1 MVTEEE
7 IAKFR
12 AALLDLRKD
21 LRAFESRTRE
31 GAKPV
36 DLEQPI
42 GRLTRM
48 DAIQQQKLTQATRH
62 RNAVRMQQVDAALA
76 RIKAGRFGECVSC
89 EEPIDDERLQARP
102 ETPLCLD
109 CQEELE
115 ES

>member
-1 MVTEEE
+1 MNEEE
-7 IAKFR
+7 STGFR
-12 AALLDLRKD
+12 TALLDLRAE
-21 LRAFESRTRE
+21 LLAFESTTRD

-76 RIKAGRFGECVSC
+76 RLRSGTYGDCVSC
-89 EEPIDDERLQARP
+89 EEPIDEDRLRARP

-115 ES
+115 ER

>member
-1 MVTEEE
+1 MTDEELTG
-7 IAKFR
+7 FR
-12 AALLDLRKD
+12 TALLDLRKE
-21 LRAFESRTRE
+21 LVAFQSTTRE

-76 RIKAGRFGECVSC
+76 RIKSGRFGDCVSC
-89 EEPIDDERLQARP
+89 EEAIDDERLRARP

-115 ES
+115 EG